1 LRIGAG
7 PDASGRSQ
15 IESEVINQSGARGQE
30 MDPMT
35 LLLLAIA
42 ILMTLDVAAA
52 QLH

>member
-1 LRIGAG
+1 
-7 PDASGRSQ
+7 
-15 IESEVINQSGARGQE
+15 